1 MNFLDK
7 KKSLFEKV
15 ANIESANEIGNDYKR
30 EFFDFLSN
38 IVIDMLQGE
47 DNFFG
52 AFMLKMEKDIRFDIT
67 WPIATVPKL
76 NGFIMYFNPILFLQY
91 EKLEMAALFKH
102 EIYHMMY
109 SHYSREKTLKDKY
122 SNDVVQIALDIS
134 VNQFIKNLP
143 ADSKRLDYVNKE
155 FNINLKSNRSV
166 EEYADILQK
175 ELEKKVKSSDK
186 VKDSDKIVRKLD
198 ISRAHE
204 LWEGIDV
211 SNEII
216 DNNVKKIALSIK
228 KDKAPE
234 DIHKLVANY
243 NKKGELSWERIIK
256 RLLPSLRSGYKKT
269 IMRRDRR
276 QPERIDLRGKLP
288 NMLPEIT
295 VAIDIS
301 ASMSDEDI
309 KKIMIEILALTQ
321 SRRGK
326 ITVIECDD
334 KIRRIYKLRS
344 PKDIRKRKSNT
355 GSTAFSPVFEYM
367 KENNLRNNTLIYFT
381 DGVGEKELTT
391 KPVNNNTIW
400 VLSGK
405 EELSLEK
412 PFGIIKRINQ
422 NKVVGE
428 GKSSALEMIRE
439 VVSNLAREF

>member
-216 DNNVKKIALSIK
+216 DNNVKKIAVSIK

-234 DIHKLVANY
+234 DIHKLVASY

-326 ITVIECDD
+326 ITVIECDN

-367 KENNLRNNTLIYFT
+367 KEKNLRNNILIYFT
-381 DGVGEKELTT
+381 DGVGEKELTV
-391 KPVNNNTIW
+391 KPVNSNTIW

-428 GKSSALEMIRE
+428 GKSSALDMIRE

>member
-7 KKSLFEKV
+7 KKSLFGKV
-15 ANIESANEIGNDYKR
+15 ANIESVNEIGNDYKR

-186 VKDSDKIVRKLD
+186 VKDSDKIARKLD

-204 LWEGIDV
+204 LWEGIDL

-216 DNNVKKIALSIK
+216 DNNVKKIAVSIIE
-228 KDKAPE
+228 DKAPE
-234 DIHKLVANY
+234 NIHKLIAGY
-243 NKKGELSWERIIK
+243 NKKGELSWEEIIK
-256 RLLPSLRSGYKKT
+256 RLLPSMRSGYKKT

-367 KENNLRNNTLIYFT
+367 KENNLRNNILIYFT
-381 DGVGEKELTT
+381 DGVGEKELTV

-428 GKSSALEMIRE
+428 GKSSALDMIRE

>member
-7 KKSLFEKV
+7 KKSLFGKV
-15 ANIESANEIGNDYKR
+15 ANIESVNEIGNDYKR

-122 SNDVVQIALDIS
+122 SNEVVQIALDIS

-186 VKDSDKIVRKLD
+186 VKDSDKIARKLD

-204 LWEGIDV
+204 LWEGIDL

-216 DNNVKKIALSIK
+216 DNNVKKIAVSIIE
-228 KDKAPE
+228 DKAPE
-234 DIHKLVANY
+234 NIHKLIAGY
-243 NKKGELSWERIIK
+243 NKKGELSWEEIIK
-256 RLLPSLRSGYKKT
+256 RLLPSMRSGYKKT

-276 QPERIDLRGKLP
+276 QPERIELRGKLP

-334 KIRRIYKLRS
+334 EIRRIYKLRS

-355 GSTAFSPVFEYM
+355 GSTAFSPVFEYI
-367 KENNLRNNTLIYFT
+367 KEKNLRNNILIYFT
-381 DGVGEKELTT
+381 DGVGEKELTV

-428 GKSSALEMIRE
+428 GKSSALDMIRE

>member
-109 SHYSREKTLKDKY
+109 SHYTREKTLKDKY
-122 SNDVVQIALDIS
+122 SNDAVQIALDIS

-155 FNINLKSNRSV
+155 FNINLKSNRSI

-186 VKDSDKIVRKLD
+186 VKDSDKIARKLD

-216 DNNVKKIALSIK
+216 DNNVKKIAVSIIE
-228 KDKAPE
+228 DKAPE
-234 DIHKLVANY
+234 NIHKLIAGY
-243 NKKGELSWERIIK
+243 NKKGELSWEEIIK
-256 RLLPSLRSGYKKT
+256 RLLPSMRSGYKKT

-276 QPERIDLRGKLP
+276 QPERIELRGKLP
-288 NMLPEIT
+288 NMIPEIT

-367 KENNLRNNTLIYFT
+367 KENNLRNNILIYFT
-381 DGVGEKELTT
+381 DGIGEKELTI

-412 PFGIIKRINQ
+412 SFGIIKRINQ

-428 GKSSALEMIRE
+428 GKSSALDMIRE

>member
-7 KKSLFEKV
+7 KKSLLGKV
-15 ANIESANEIGNDYKR
+15 ANINSVSEIGSDYKR

-52 AFMLKMEKDIRFDIT
+52 AFMLKIEKDIRFDIT

-91 EKLEMAALFKH
+91 EKSEMVALFKH

-109 SHYSREKTLKDKY
+109 SHYSREKALKDKY
-122 SNDVVQIALDIS
+122 SNYVVQIALDIS
-134 VNQFIKNLP
+134 INQFIKNLP

-166 EEYADILQK
+166 EEYANILQK
-175 ELEKKVKSSDK
+175 ELEKKVKPSDK

-211 SNEII
+211 SEEII
-216 DNNVKKIALSIK
+216 DNNVKKIAVSVIE
-228 KDKAPE
+228 DKAPE
-234 DIHKLVANY
+234 NIHKLIAGY
-243 NKKGELSWERIIK
+243 DKKGELSWEEIIK
-256 RLLPSLRSGYKKT
+256 RLLPSIRSGYKKT

-276 QPERIDLRGKLP
+276 QPERVELRGKLP
-288 NMLPEIT
+288 NMIPEIT

-321 SRRGK
+321 SRRGN
-326 ITVIECDD
+326 ITVIECDNE
-334 KIRRIYKLRS
+334 IRRIYKLRS

-367 KENNLRNNTLIYFT
+367 KEKNLRNNILIYFT
-381 DGVGEKELTT
+381 DGVGEKELNV
-391 KPVNNNTIW
+391 KPVNSNTIW

-428 GKSSALEMIRE
+428 GKSAALDMIRE

>member
-1 MNFLDK
+1 MDFLDK
-7 KKSLFEKV
+7 KKSLLEKV
-15 ANIESANEIGNDYKR
+15 ANINSVSEIGNDYKR

-52 AFMLKMEKDIRFDIT
+52 AFMLKIEKDIRFDIT

-91 EKLEMAALFKH
+91 EKPEMAALFKH

-109 SHYSREKTLKDKY
+109 SHYSREKALKDKY
-122 SNDVVQIALDIS
+122 SNYAVQIALDIS

-143 ADSKRLDYVNKE
+143 TDSKRLDYVNKE

-166 EEYADILQK
+166 EEYANILQK
-175 ELEKKVKSSDK
+175 ELEKKAKPSDK

-211 SNEII
+211 SEEII
-216 DNNVKKIALSIK
+216 DNNVKKIAVSIIE
-228 KDKAPE
+228 DKAPE
-234 DIHKLVANY
+234 NIHKLIAGY
-243 NKKGELSWERIIK
+243 DKKGELSWEEIIK
-256 RLLPSLRSGYKKT
+256 RLLPSMRSGYKKT

-276 QPERIDLRGKLP
+276 QPERVELRGKLP
-288 NMLPEIT
+288 NMIPEIT

-321 SRRGK
+321 SRRGN
-326 ITVIECDD
+326 ITVIECDNE
-334 KIRRIYKLRS
+334 IRRIYKLRS

-367 KENNLRNNTLIYFT
+367 KEKNLRNNILIYFT
-381 DGVGEKELTT
+381 DGVGEKELTV
-391 KPVNNNTIW
+391 KPINSNTIW

-412 PFGIIKRINQ
+412 PFGIIKRINE

-428 GKSSALEMIRE
+428 GKSAALEMIRE

>member
-216 DNNVKKIALSIK
+216 DNNVKKIAVSIK

-367 KENNLRNNTLIYFT
+367 KEKNLRNNILIYFT
-381 DGVGEKELTT
+381 DGVGEKELTV
-391 KPVNNNTIW
+391 KPVNSNTIW

>member
-7 KKSLFEKV
+7 KKSLFGKV
-15 ANIESANEIGNDYKR
+15 ANIESVNEIGNDYKR

-186 VKDSDKIVRKLD
+186 VKDSDKIARKLD

-204 LWEGIDV
+204 LWEGIDL

-216 DNNVKKIALSIK
+216 DNNVKKIAVSIIE
-228 KDKAPE
+228 DKAPE
-234 DIHKLVANY
+234 NIHKLIAGY
-243 NKKGELSWERIIK
+243 NKKGELSWEEIIK
-256 RLLPSLRSGYKKT
+256 RLLPSMRSGYKKT

-276 QPERIDLRGKLP
+276 QPERIELRGKLP

-334 KIRRIYKLRS
+334 EIRRIYKLRS

-367 KENNLRNNTLIYFT
+367 KEKNLRNNILIYFT
-381 DGVGEKELTT
+381 DGVGEKELTV

>member
-7 KKSLFEKV
+7 EKSLFEKV
-15 ANIESANEIGNDYKR
+15 ANIESVNEIGNDYKR

-52 AFMLKMEKDIRFDIT
+52 AFMLKIEKDIRFDIT

-216 DNNVKKIALSIK
+216 DNNVKKIAVSIIE
-228 KDKAPE
+228 DKAPE
-234 DIHKLVANY
+234 NIHKLIAGY
-243 NKKGELSWERIIK
+243 DKKGELSWEEIIK
-256 RLLPSLRSGYKKT
+256 RLLPSMRSGYKKT

-276 QPERIDLRGKLP
+276 QPERMELRGKLP
-288 NMLPEIT
+288 NMIPEIT

-367 KENNLRNNTLIYFT
+367 KENNLRNNILIYFT
-381 DGVGEKELTT
+381 DGVGEKELTV

-428 GKSSALEMIRE
+428 GKSSALDMIRE

>member
-7 KKSLFEKV
+7 RKSLFEKV
-15 ANIESANEIGNDYKR
+15 VNINSANEIGVKYKR

-52 AFMLKMEKDIRFDIT
+52 AFMLKIEKDIRFDIT

-109 SHYSREKTLKDKY
+109 SHYSREKALKDKY
-122 SNDVVQIALDIS
+122 SNEAVQIALDVSI
-134 VNQFIKNLP
+134 NQFIRNLP
-143 ADSKRLDYVNKE
+143 PDSKRLDYVNRE
-155 FNINLKSNRSV
+155 FNINLRSNRSV
-166 EEYADILQK
+166 EEYAEVLQK
-175 ELEKKVKSSDK
+175 ELEKKIKPQDK
-186 VKDSDKIVRKLD
+186 VKDSDKIARKLD

-211 SNEII
+211 SKEIAE
-216 DNNVKKIALSIK
+216 NNVKKIAVSII

-234 DIHKLVANY
+234 DIHKLIAGY
-243 NKKGELSWERIIK
+243 NRKGELSWEQIIK
-256 RLLPSLRSGYKKT
+256 KLLPSMRAGYKKT

-276 QPERIDLRGKLP
+276 QPERVELRGKLP
-288 NMLPEIT
+288 NMVPEIT

-309 KKIMIEILALTQ
+309 KKIMVEILALTQ
-321 SRRGK
+321 SRRGN

-334 KIRRIYKLRS
+334 EIRRIYKLRS
-344 PKDIRKRKSNT
+344 PKDIRKRKSSI
-355 GSTAFSPVFEYM
+355 GSTAFSPVFQYM
-367 KENNLRNNTLIYFT
+367 KENNLRNNILIYFT
-381 DGVGEKELTT
+381 DGAGEKELKV

-428 GKSSALEMIRE
+428 GKSSALDMIRE

>member
-7 KKSLFEKV
+7 KKSLFGKV
-15 ANIESANEIGNDYKR
+15 ANIESVNEIGNDYKR

-186 VKDSDKIVRKLD
+186 VKDSDKIARKLD

-204 LWEGIDV
+204 LWEGIDL

-216 DNNVKKIALSIK
+216 DNNVKKIAVSIIE
-228 KDKAPE
+228 DKAPE
-234 DIHKLVANY
+234 NIHKLIAGY
-243 NKKGELSWERIIK
+243 NKKGELSWEEIIK
-256 RLLPSLRSGYKKT
+256 RLLPSMRSGYKKT

-276 QPERIDLRGKLP
+276 QPERIELRGKLP

-326 ITVIECDD
+326 ITVISFGD
-334 KIRRIYKLRS
+334 L
-344 PKDIRKRKSNT
+344 
-355 GSTAFSPVFEYM
+355 
-367 KENNLRNNTLIYFT
+367 NL
-381 DGVGEKELTT
+381 
-391 KPVNNNTIW
+391 
-400 VLSGK
+400 
-405 EELSLEK
+405 
-412 PFGIIKRINQ
+412 
-422 NKVVGE
+422 
-428 GKSSALEMIRE
+428 
-439 VVSNLAREF
+439 

>member
-7 KKSLFEKV
+7 KKSLFGKV
-15 ANIESANEIGNDYKR
+15 ANIESVNEIGNDYKR

-134 VNQFIKNLP
+134 ANQFIKNLP

-186 VKDSDKIVRKLD
+186 VKDSDKIARKLD

-204 LWEGIDV
+204 LWEGIDL

-216 DNNVKKIALSIK
+216 DNNVKKIAVSIIE
-228 KDKAPE
+228 DKAPE
-234 DIHKLVANY
+234 NIHKLIAGY
-243 NKKGELSWERIIK
+243 NKKGELSWEEIIK
-256 RLLPSLRSGYKKT
+256 RLLPSMRSGYKKT

-276 QPERIDLRGKLP
+276 QPERIELRGKLP

-334 KIRRIYKLRS
+334 EIRRIYKLRS

-355 GSTAFSPVFEYM
+355 GSTAFSPVFEYI
-367 KENNLRNNTLIYFT
+367 KEKNLRNNILIYFT
-381 DGVGEKELTT
+381 DGVGEKELTV

-428 GKSSALEMIRE
+428 GKSSALDMIRE

>member
-7 KKSLFEKV
+7 KKSLLEKV
-15 ANIESANEIGNDYKR
+15 ANISSVNEIGNGYKR

-52 AFMLKMEKDIRFDIT
+52 AFMLKIEKDIRFDIT

-91 EKLEMAALFKH
+91 EKLEMVALFKH

-143 ADSKRLDYVNKE
+143 PDSKRLDYVNKE

-175 ELEKKVKSSDK
+175 ELKKKVKPSDK
-186 VKDSDKIVRKLD
+186 VKDSDKIARKLD

-216 DNNVKKIALSIK
+216 DNNVKKIAVSIIE
-228 KDKAPE
+228 DKAPE
-234 DIHKLVANY
+234 NIHKLIAGY
-243 NKKGELSWERIIK
+243 DKKGELSWEEIIK
-256 RLLPSLRSGYKKT
+256 RLLPSMRSGYKKT

-276 QPERIDLRGKLP
+276 QPERMELRGKLP
-288 NMLPEIT
+288 NMIPEIT

-321 SRRGK
+321 SRRGN

-334 KIRRIYKLRS
+334 EIRRIYKLRS

-355 GSTAFSPVFEYM
+355 GATAFSPVFEYM
-367 KENNLRNNTLIYFT
+367 KEKNLRNNILIYFT
-381 DGVGEKELTT
+381 DGVGEKELTV

-428 GKSSALEMIRE
+428 GKSAALDMVRE

>member
-7 KKSLFEKV
+7 KKSLLEKV
-15 ANIESANEIGNDYKR
+15 TNINSVSEIGNDYKR

-38 IVIDMLQGE
+38 IIIDMLQGE

-52 AFMLKMEKDIRFDIT
+52 AFMLKIEKNIRFDIT

-109 SHYSREKTLKDKY
+109 SHYSREKALKDKY
-122 SNDVVQIALDIS
+122 SNEVVQIALDIS

-166 EEYADILQK
+166 EEYASILQK
-175 ELEKKVKSSDK
+175 ELENKIKSQDK
-186 VKDSDKIVRKLD
+186 VKNSDKIARKLD

-216 DNNVKKIALSIK
+216 DNNVKKIAVSIIE
-228 KDKAPE
+228 DKAPE
-234 DIHKLVANY
+234 NIHKLIAGY
-243 NKKGELSWERIIK
+243 NKKGELSWEEIIK
-256 RLLPSLRSGYKKT
+256 RLLPSMRSGYKKT

-276 QPERIDLRGKLP
+276 QPERMELRGKLP
-288 NMLPEIT
+288 NMIPEIT

-334 KIRRIYKLRS
+334 EIRRIYKLSS

-367 KENNLRNNTLIYFT
+367 KEKNLRNNILIYFT
-381 DGVGEKELTT
+381 DGVGEKELTV

-428 GKSSALEMIRE
+428 GKSSALDMIRE

>member
-91 EKLEMAALFKH
+91 EELEMAALFKH

>member
-109 SHYSREKTLKDKY
+109 SHYTREKTLKDKY
-122 SNDVVQIALDIS
+122 SNDAVQIALDIS

-143 ADSKRLDYVNKE
+143 VDSKRLDYVNKE

-216 DNNVKKIALSIK
+216 DNNVKKIAVSIIE
-228 KDKAPE
+228 DKAPE
-234 DIHKLVANY
+234 NIHKLIAGY
-243 NKKGELSWERIIK
+243 NKKGELSWEEIIK
-256 RLLPSLRSGYKKT
+256 RLLPSMRSGYKKT

-276 QPERIDLRGKLP
+276 QPERIELRGKLP

-355 GSTAFSPVFEYM
+355 GSTAFSPVFEYI
-367 KENNLRNNTLIYFT
+367 KEKNLRNNILIYFT
-381 DGVGEKELTT
+381 DGVGEKELTV

-428 GKSSALEMIRE
+428 GKSSALDMIRE

>member
-186 VKDSDKIVRKLD
+186 VKDSDKIARKLD

-204 LWEGIDV
+204 LWEGIDL

-216 DNNVKKIALSIK
+216 DNNVKKIAVSIIE
-228 KDKAPE
+228 DKAPE
-234 DIHKLVANY
+234 NIHKLIAGY
-243 NKKGELSWERIIK
+243 NKKGELSWEEIIK
-256 RLLPSLRSGYKKT
+256 RLLPSMRSGYKKT

-276 QPERIDLRGKLP
+276 QPERIELRGKLP

-428 GKSSALEMIRE
+428 GKSSALDMIRE

>member
-7 KKSLFEKV
+7 KKSLFGKV
-15 ANIESANEIGNDYKR
+15 ANIESVNEIGNDYKR

-186 VKDSDKIVRKLD
+186 VKDSDKIARKLD

-204 LWEGIDV
+204 LWEGIDL

-216 DNNVKKIALSIK
+216 DNNVKKIAVSIIE
-228 KDKAPE
+228 DKAPE
-234 DIHKLVANY
+234 NIHKLIAGY
-243 NKKGELSWERIIK
+243 NKKGELSWEEIIK
-256 RLLPSLRSGYKKT
+256 RLLPSMRSGYKKT

-276 QPERIDLRGKLP
+276 QPERIELRGKLP

-334 KIRRIYKLRS
+334 EIRRIYKLRS

-355 GSTAFSPVFEYM
+355 GSTAFSPVFEYI
-367 KENNLRNNTLIYFT
+367 KEKNLRNNILIYFT
-381 DGVGEKELTT
+381 DGVGEKELTV

-428 GKSSALEMIRE
+428 GKSSALDMIRE

>member
-7 KKSLFEKV
+7 KKSLFGKV
-15 ANIESANEIGNDYKR
+15 ANIESVNEIGNDYKR

-186 VKDSDKIVRKLD
+186 VKDSDKIARKLD

-204 LWEGIDV
+204 LWEGIDL

-216 DNNVKKIALSIK
+216 DNNVKKIAVSIIE
-228 KDKAPE
+228 DKAPE
-234 DIHKLVANY
+234 NIHKLIAGY
-243 NKKGELSWERIIK
+243 NKKGELSWEEIIK
-256 RLLPSLRSGYKKT
+256 RLLPSMRSGYKKT

-276 QPERIDLRGKLP
+276 QPERIELRGKLP

-334 KIRRIYKLRS
+334 EIRRIYKLRS

-367 KENNLRNNTLIYFT
+367 KEKNLRNNILIYFT
-381 DGVGEKELTT
+381 DGVGEKELTV

-428 GKSSALEMIRE
+428 GKSSALDMIRE

>member
-256 RLLPSLRSGYKKT
+256 RLLPSMRSGYKKT

>member
-7 KKSLFEKV
+7 KKSLLEKV
-15 ANIESANEIGNDYKR
+15 ANINSVSEIGSDYKR

-52 AFMLKMEKDIRFDIT
+52 AFMLKIEKDIRFDIT

-91 EKLEMAALFKH
+91 EKSEMAALFKH

-109 SHYSREKTLKDKY
+109 SHYSREKALKDKY
-122 SNDVVQIALDIS
+122 SNYVVQIALDIS
-134 VNQFIKNLP
+134 INQFIKNLP

-166 EEYADILQK
+166 EEYANILQK
-175 ELEKKVKSSDK
+175 ELEKKAKPSDK

-211 SNEII
+211 SEEII
-216 DNNVKKIALSIK
+216 DNNVKKIAVSIIE
-228 KDKAPE
+228 DKAPE
-234 DIHKLVANY
+234 NIHKLIAGY
-243 NKKGELSWERIIK
+243 DKKGELSWEEIIK
-256 RLLPSLRSGYKKT
+256 RLLPSIRSGYKKT

-276 QPERIDLRGKLP
+276 QPERVELRGKLP
-288 NMLPEIT
+288 NMIPEIT

-321 SRRGK
+321 SRRGN
-326 ITVIECDD
+326 ITVIECDNE
-334 KIRRIYKLRS
+334 IRRIYKLRS

-367 KENNLRNNTLIYFT
+367 KEKN
-381 DGVGEKELTT
+381 
-391 KPVNNNTIW
+391 
-400 VLSGK
+400 
-405 EELSLEK
+405 
-412 PFGIIKRINQ
+412 
-422 NKVVGE
+422 
-428 GKSSALEMIRE
+428 
-439 VVSNLAREF
+439 

>member
-7 KKSLFEKV
+7 KKSLFGKV
-15 ANIESANEIGNDYKR
+15 ANIESVNEIGNDYKR

-186 VKDSDKIVRKLD
+186 VKDSDKIARKLD

-204 LWEGIDV
+204 LWEGIDL

-216 DNNVKKIALSIK
+216 DNNVKKIAVSIIE
-228 KDKAPE
+228 DKAPE
-234 DIHKLVANY
+234 NIHKLIAGY
-243 NKKGELSWERIIK
+243 NKKGELSWEEIIK
-256 RLLPSLRSGYKKT
+256 RLLPSMRSGYKKT

-276 QPERIDLRGKLP
+276 QPERIELRGKLP

-334 KIRRIYKLRS
+334 EIRRIYKLRS

-355 GSTAFSPVFEYM
+355 GSTAFSPVFEYI
-367 KENNLRNNTLIYFT
+367 KEKNLRNNILIYFT
-381 DGVGEKELTT
+381 DGVGEKELTV

>member
-7 KKSLFEKV
+7 EKSLFEKV
-15 ANIESANEIGNDYKR
+15 ANIESVNEIGNDYKR

-52 AFMLKMEKDIRFDIT
+52 AFMLKIEKDIRFDIT

-175 ELEKKVKSSDK
+175 ELEKKVKPSDK
-186 VKDSDKIVRKLD
+186 VKDSDKIARKLD

-204 LWEGIDV
+204 LWKGIDV

-216 DNNVKKIALSIK
+216 DNNVKKIAVSIIE
-228 KDKAPE
+228 DKAPE
-234 DIHKLVANY
+234 NIHKLIAGY
-243 NKKGELSWERIIK
+243 DKKGELSWEEIIK
-256 RLLPSLRSGYKKT
+256 RLLPSMRSGYKKT

-276 QPERIDLRGKLP
+276 QPERMELRGKLP
-288 NMLPEIT
+288 NMIPEIT

-367 KENNLRNNTLIYFT
+367 KENNLRNNILIYFT
-381 DGVGEKELTT
+381 DGVGEKELTV

-428 GKSSALEMIRE
+428 GKSSALDMIRE

>member
-7 KKSLFEKV
+7 KKSLLEKV
-15 ANIESANEIGNDYKR
+15 ANINSVSEIGNDYKR

-52 AFMLKMEKDIRFDIT
+52 AFMLKIEKDIRFDIT

-91 EKLEMAALFKH
+91 EKPEMAALFKH

-109 SHYSREKTLKDKY
+109 SHYSREKALKDKY
-122 SNDVVQIALDIS
+122 SNYAVQIALDIS

-143 ADSKRLDYVNKE
+143 TDSKRLDYVNKE
-155 FNINLKSNRSV
+155 FNINLKSNRSI
-166 EEYADILQK
+166 EEYANILQK
-175 ELEKKVKSSDK
+175 ELEKKAKPSDK
-186 VKDSDKIVRKLD
+186 VKNSDKIVRKLD

-211 SNEII
+211 SEEII
-216 DNNVKKIALSIK
+216 DNNVKKIAVSIIE
-228 KDKAPE
+228 DKAPE
-234 DIHKLVANY
+234 NIHKLIAGY
-243 NKKGELSWERIIK
+243 DKKGELSWEEIIK
-256 RLLPSLRSGYKKT
+256 RLLPSMRSGYKKT

-276 QPERIDLRGKLP
+276 QPERVELRGKLP
-288 NMLPEIT
+288 NMIPEIT

-321 SRRGK
+321 NRRGN
-326 ITVIECDD
+326 ITVIECDNE
-334 KIRRIYKLRS
+334 IRRIYKLRS

-367 KENNLRNNTLIYFT
+367 KEKNLRNNILIYFT
-381 DGVGEKELTT
+381 DGVGEKELTV
-391 KPVNNNTIW
+391 KPINSNTIW

-412 PFGIIKRINQ
+412 PFGIIKRINE

-428 GKSSALEMIRE
+428 GKSAALDMIRE

>member
-7 KKSLFEKV
+7 KKSLLEKV
-15 ANIESANEIGNDYKR
+15 ANINSVSEIGSDYKR

-52 AFMLKMEKDIRFDIT
+52 AFMLKIEKDIRFDIT

-91 EKLEMAALFKH
+91 EKSEMAALFKH

-109 SHYSREKTLKDKY
+109 SHYSREKALKDKY
-122 SNDVVQIALDIS
+122 SNYVVQIALDIS
-134 VNQFIKNLP
+134 INQFIKNLP

-166 EEYADILQK
+166 EEYANILQK
-175 ELEKKVKSSDK
+175 ELEKKAKPSDK

-211 SNEII
+211 SEEII
-216 DNNVKKIALSIK
+216 DNNVKKIAVSIIE
-228 KDKAPE
+228 DKAPE
-234 DIHKLVANY
+234 NIHKLIAGY
-243 NKKGELSWERIIK
+243 DKKGELSWEEIIK
-256 RLLPSLRSGYKKT
+256 RLLPSMRSGYKKT

-276 QPERIDLRGKLP
+276 QPERVELRGKLP
-288 NMLPEIT
+288 NMIPEIT

-321 SRRGK
+321 SRRGN
-326 ITVIECDD
+326 ITVIECDNE
-334 KIRRIYKLRS
+334 IRRIYKLRS

-367 KENNLRNNTLIYFT
+367 KEKNLRNNILIYFT
-381 DGVGEKELTT
+381 DGVGEKELTV
-391 KPVNNNTIW
+391 KPVNSNTIW

-428 GKSSALEMIRE
+428 GKSAALDMIRE

>member
-15 ANIESANEIGNDYKR
+15 ANIESVNEIGNDYKR

-175 ELEKKVKSSDK
+175 ELEKKVKSPDK

-334 KIRRIYKLRS
+334 EIRRIYKLRS

-367 KENNLRNNTLIYFT
+367 KEKNLRNNVLIYFT
-381 DGVGEKELTT
+381 DGVGEKELTV

-428 GKSSALEMIRE
+428 GKSSALDMIRE

>member
-7 KKSLFEKV
+7 KKSLFGKV
-15 ANIESANEIGNDYKR
+15 ANIESVNEIGNDYKR

-186 VKDSDKIVRKLD
+186 VKDSDKIARKLD

-204 LWEGIDV
+204 LWEGIDL

-216 DNNVKKIALSIK
+216 DNNVKKIAVSIIE
-228 KDKAPE
+228 DKAPE
-234 DIHKLVANY
+234 NIHKLIAGY
-243 NKKGELSWERIIK
+243 NKKGELSWEEIIK
-256 RLLPSLRSGYKKT
+256 RLLPSMRSGYKKT

-334 KIRRIYKLRS
+334 EIRRIYKLRS

-367 KENNLRNNTLIYFT
+367 KEKNLRNNILIYFT
-381 DGVGEKELTT
+381 DGVGEKELTV

-428 GKSSALEMIRE
+428 GKSSALDMIRE

>member
-367 KENNLRNNTLIYFT
+367 KEKNLRNNILIYFT
-381 DGVGEKELTT
+381 DGVGEKELTV
-391 KPVNNNTIW
+391 KPVNSNTIW

-428 GKSSALEMIRE
+428 GKSSALDMIRE

>member
-7 KKSLFEKV
+7 KKSLFGKV
-15 ANIESANEIGNDYKR
+15 ANIESVNEIGNDYKR

-186 VKDSDKIVRKLD
+186 VKDSDKIARKLD

-204 LWEGIDV
+204 LWKGIDL

-216 DNNVKKIALSIK
+216 DNNVKKIAVSIIE
-228 KDKAPE
+228 DKAPE
-234 DIHKLVANY
+234 NIHKLIAGY
-243 NKKGELSWERIIK
+243 NKKGELSWEEIIK
-256 RLLPSLRSGYKKT
+256 RLLPSMRSGYKKT

-276 QPERIDLRGKLP
+276 QPERIELRGKLP

-334 KIRRIYKLRS
+334 EIRRIYKLRS

-355 GSTAFSPVFEYM
+355 GSTAFSPVFEYI
-367 KENNLRNNTLIYFT
+367 KEKNLRNNILIYFT
-381 DGVGEKELTT
+381 DGVGEKELTV

-428 GKSSALEMIRE
+428 GKSSALDMIRE

>member
-7 KKSLFEKV
+7 KKSLLEKV
-15 ANIESANEIGNDYKR
+15 TNINSVSEIGNDYKR

-52 AFMLKMEKDIRFDIT
+52 AFMLKIEKNIRFDIT

-109 SHYSREKTLKDKY
+109 SHYSREKALKDKY
-122 SNDVVQIALDIS
+122 SNYVVQIALDIS
-134 VNQFIKNLP
+134 INQFIKNLP

-166 EEYADILQK
+166 EEYANLLQK
-175 ELEKKVKSSDK
+175 ELEKKAKPSDK

-211 SNEII
+211 SEEII
-216 DNNVKKIALSIK
+216 DNNVKKIAVSVIE
-228 KDKAPE
+228 DKAPE
-234 DIHKLVANY
+234 NIHKLIAGY
-243 NKKGELSWERIIK
+243 DKKGELSWEEIIK
-256 RLLPSLRSGYKKT
+256 RLLPSIRSGYKKT

-276 QPERIDLRGKLP
+276 QPERVELRGKLP
-288 NMLPEIT
+288 NMIPEIT

-321 SRRGK
+321 SRRGN
-326 ITVIECDD
+326 ITVIECDNE
-334 KIRRIYKLRS
+334 IRRIYKLRS

-367 KENNLRNNTLIYFT
+367 KEKNLRNNILIYFT
-381 DGVGEKELTT
+381 DGVGEKELNV
-391 KPVNNNTIW
+391 KPVNSNTIW

-428 GKSSALEMIRE
+428 GKSAALDMIRE

>member
-15 ANIESANEIGNDYKR
+15 ANIESVNEIGNDYKR

-91 EKLEMAALFKH
+91 EELEMAALFKH

-122 SNDVVQIALDIS
+122 SNDAVQIALDIS

-166 EEYADILQK
+166 EEYATILQK
-175 ELEKKVKSSDK
+175 ELENKIKSQDK
-186 VKDSDKIVRKLD
+186 IKNSDKIARKLD

-216 DNNVKKIALSIK
+216 DNNVKKIAVSIK

-234 DIHKLVANY
+234 DIHKLVASY

-256 RLLPSLRSGYKKT
+256 RLLPSMRSGYKKT

-276 QPERIDLRGKLP
+276 QPERIELRGKLP
-288 NMLPEIT
+288 NMIPEIT

-334 KIRRIYKLRS
+334 EIRRIYKLRS

-367 KENNLRNNTLIYFT
+367 KENNLRNNILIYFT
-381 DGVGEKELTT
+381 DGVGEKELTV

-405 EELSLEK
+405 EELSLKK

-428 GKSSALEMIRE
+428 GKSSALDMIRE

>member
-15 ANIESANEIGNDYKR
+15 ANIESVNEIGNDYKR

-91 EKLEMAALFKH
+91 KELEMAALFKH

-122 SNDVVQIALDIS
+122 SNDAVQIALDIS

-155 FNINLKSNRSV
+155 FNINLKSNRSI

-175 ELEKKVKSSDK
+175 ELEKKVKSSEK

-204 LWEGIDV
+204 LWEGIDL

-216 DNNVKKIALSIK
+216 DNNVKKIAVSIK

-234 DIHKLVANY
+234 DIHKLVASY

-256 RLLPSLRSGYKKT
+256 RLLPSMRSGYKKT

-367 KENNLRNNTLIYFT
+367 KENNLRNNILIYFT
-381 DGVGEKELTT
+381 DGVGEKELTV

-428 GKSSALEMIRE
+428 GKSSALDMIRE

>member
-7 KKSLFEKV
+7 KKSLFGKV
-15 ANIESANEIGNDYKR
+15 ANIESVNEIGNDYKR

-186 VKDSDKIVRKLD
+186 VKDSDKIARKLD

-204 LWEGIDV
+204 LWEGIDL

-216 DNNVKKIALSIK
+216 DNNVKKIAVSIIE
-228 KDKAPE
+228 DKAPE
-234 DIHKLVANY
+234 NIHKLIAGY

-256 RLLPSLRSGYKKT
+256 RLLPSMRSGYKKT

-276 QPERIDLRGKLP
+276 QPERIELRGKLP

-334 KIRRIYKLRS
+334 EIRRIYKLRS

-355 GSTAFSPVFEYM
+355 GSTAFSPVFEYI
-367 KENNLRNNTLIYFT
+367 KEKNLRNNILIYFT
-381 DGVGEKELTT
+381 DGVGEKELTV

-428 GKSSALEMIRE
+428 GKSSALDMIRE

>member
-15 ANIESANEIGNDYKR
+15 ANIESVNEIGNDYKR

-344 PKDIRKRKSNT
+344 PKDIRKRKLNT

-367 KENNLRNNTLIYFT
+367 KEKNLRNNILIYFT
-381 DGVGEKELTT
+381 DGVGEKELTV
-391 KPVNNNTIW
+391 KPVNSNTIW

-428 GKSSALEMIRE
+428 GKSSALDMIRE